1 MSVQLYYSDKQK
13 KEVDALSRYSIRHR
27 CCLPM
32 FPFRLLASD
41 IYFSG
46 VKNLTALGNL
56 IKWQKVS
63 YDFKY
68 HQQDFPADVPVLA
81 LSEGKSLL
89 PVSVLAYDIHTRT
102 CIYI

>member
-1 MSVQLYYSDKQK
+1 MLYPDTVLGIAAVYP
-13 KEVDALSRYSIRHR
+13 R
-27 CCLPM
+27 
-32 FPFRLLASD
+32 FPFYLLASD

-89 PVSVLAYDIHTRT
+89 PVSVLAYDIHTCT
-102 CIYI
+102 CIYISNMVATNW